1 MGSNRLVGPFQWLV
15 AAAAIFII
23 LAGLKTVN
31 HIVTPF
37 LLAAFLAIISAPP
50 LTWMQRLGVPGYL
63 ASIVLF
69 SMVGLAFFLLFVA
82 IKGAAESLASQAPVY
97 QARLAGWL
105 VYIQDLAE
113 SSGLPPELVPD
124 QFPIPSAAA
133 ITSYATGIAAGVG
146 QFTASTLLVLLF
158 FMFLLLEERNLSD
171 KLSAAFPGRSRARV
185 RARRFLR
192 SVYRYLLVKT
202 TTSVATGVIIG
213 VGLHF
218 MDIDFAVLWGIVA
231 GLLNFIPT
239 IGSFIAA
246 FPAVIIAL
254 LGPSLMDVVLVILL
268 YLAVNITI
276 GSIIEPRLMGRSL
289 GLSPLVVLVSLLV
302 WGWVFGPVGM
312 LLSIPLTMIAK
323 IALESNPD
331 TRWLGIL
338 LSEKARKPA
347 PRKQTPPQ
355 QVKALA
361 KTVSSADADRSESQ

>member
-1 MGSNRLVGPFQWLV
+1 MGNNRLVGPFQWLV

-31 HIVTPF
+31 HIFTPF

-50 LTWMQRLGVPGYL
+50 LSWMQRRGVPGFA
-63 ASIVLF
+63 ASLILF
-69 SMVGLAFFLLFVA
+69 SMVGLAFFLMFIAL
-82 IKGAAESLASQAPVY
+82 KGAAESLASQAPLY

-113 SSGLPPELVPD
+113 TSGLPPELVPD
-124 QFPIPSAAA
+124 QIPIPSASA
-133 ITSYATGIAAGVG
+133 ITGYATGIAAGLG

-171 KLSAAFPGRSRARV
+171 KLSAAFPGRYRARV
-185 RARRFLR
+185 RTRRFLR

-202 TTSVATGVIIG
+202 ATSVATGVIIG
-213 VGLHF
+213 VGLHL
-218 MDIDFAVLWGIVA
+218 MGIDFAVLWGIVA

-246 FPAVIIAL
+246 FPAVLIAL
-254 LGPSLMDVVLVILL
+254 LGTSLMDVFLVTLL
-268 YLAVNITI
+268 YLVVNITI

-302 WGWVFGPVGM
+302 WGWVFGPIGM

-347 PRKQTPPQ
+347 PKKPIDQQSDALPPPQ
-355 QVKALA
+355 A
-361 KTVSSADADRSESQ
+361 